1 MCNTRNRISP
11 HLTFTLICFFIFGF
25 LILDFGMDSGIYL
38 SLSLSST
45 KTEGK
50 FSFPILHCIRQDPK
64 DTRLSSILK
73 QRTSDDQ
80 VKRYA
85 QTILRDAGSLTYTRE
100 KCTNLKNDILQ
111 QILIL
116 GGNRPL
122 ETLIQLL
129 DVQLEKLDPSIVPSQ
144 LVPSSPSST
153 TTSNEPQQNPQT
165 SSNISPST
173 SWRIDS
179 T

>member
-1 MCNTRNRISP
+1 
-11 HLTFTLICFFIFGF
+11 
-25 LILDFGMDSGIYL
+25 
-38 SLSLSST
+38 
-45 KTEGK
+45 
-50 FSFPILHCIRQDPK
+50 
-64 DTRLSSILK
+64 
-73 QRTSDDQ
+73 

-85 QTILRDAGSLTYTRE
+85 LTILRDAGSLTYTRE

>member
-1 MCNTRNRISP
+1 MWNKNEIESLYILLFLFLLGFWNSVLQHQHISIFSVP
-11 HLTFTLICFFIFGF
+11 SQYLTF
-25 LILDFGMDSGIYL
+25 
-38 SLSLSST
+38 T

-64 DTRLSSILK
+64 DSRLSSILK

-80 VKRYA
+80 VKKYA
-85 QTILRDAGSLTYTRE
+85 QSILRDAGSLTYTRE
-100 KCTNLKNDILQ
+100 RCTTLKNDILQ
-111 QILIL
+111 QILNL

-129 DVQLEKLDPSIVPSQ
+129 DVQLEKLDASILPSQ
-144 LVPSSPSST
+144 PAPSSPSSAT
-153 TTSNEPQQNPQT
+153 NSYEPQQKPRDST
-165 SSNISPST
+165 NISPAT